1 VSWPLAAA
9 LGCGHSNAWG
19 CLGATARMAMY
30 KRCPI
35 HAQRVVAPQA
45 RWCAIAVAA
54 CAPSHGVRVARSMA
68 VAACAWRP
76 CDGTPTA
83 YRSHGK
89 PACVCV
95 RACAG
100 VLCVASVRVCQ
111 LPTT

>member
-76 CDGTPTA
+76 
-83 YRSHGK
+83 
-89 PACVCV
+89 
-95 RACAG
+95 
-100 VLCVASVRVCQ
+100 
-111 LPTT
+111 